1 MLLQVNNKNTR
12 KRCEIRTNLTIKHQN
27 DVNDVFWCFYRYLW
41 TYFTHFSTVSFVDFE
56 QVNAC
61 LKLVFLLTTLN
72 TFLSN
77 INKNV
82 WETLQ
87 NIIEV
92 LQCLQNCYLLAF
104 NFTKNEFCLKY
115 FWWNLLQISR
125 TTLLP
130 GTFKKLLWVKIKMFL
145 FPGTENYLLAQKLS
159 VFLVEFFLSPF
170 CCIGNKCG
178 NLVCNNLR
186 IQSECEKMPTRK
198 SLNMDTLYAV
208 CFF

>member
-1 MLLQVNNKNTR
+1 MWNTYKVNNKTPER
-12 KRCEIRTNLTIKHQN
+12 RQWRL
-27 DVNDVFWCFYRYLW
+27 
-41 TYFTHFSTVSFVDFE
+41 
-56 QVNAC
+56 
-61 LKLVFLLTTLN
+61 LVFLSLPLN
-72 TFLSN
+72 IFYTFFYCFFCWLWTSKCLFEFSVF
-77 INKNV
+77 INNFEHFFVKYQQKCLRDS
-82 WETLQ
+82 LQ

-130 GTFKKLLWVKIKMFL
+130 GTFKRLLWVKIKMFL

-170 CCIGNKCG
+170 CCIGNKYG
-178 NLVCNNLR
+178 NLVCDNLR